1 MTIAATLRDLREAQ
15 GLTVRQA
22 AKACGLAFRTWYR
35 YESGDTAPSLA
46 HRYAIAAALVHRVK
60 PISG

>member
-15 GLTVRQA
+15 GLSVREA
-22 AKACGLAFRTWYR
+22 AKACGLAFRTWYS
-35 YESGDTAPSLA
+35 YEAGTSSPSLA